1 MQHAPTMRDFIDSQ
15 IAAKRAALEELER
28 KRLTVQ
34 AELRTYEE
42 MRAHLDEEAPH
53 EPPPKGPNGSKPGER
68 TLSAIPHEMTEGWK
82 KILVE
87 IGRLGRSFDAAD
99 IVKAGDDVGVPMK
112 MLNVR
117 SQLYQWDKKDIITRV
132 RKGKYKLAPKGL
144 ALVPKSEGSEA
155 EASDP
160 LTS

>member
-1 MQHAPTMRDFIDSQ
+1 
-15 IAAKRAALEELER
+15 
-28 KRLTVQ
+28 
-34 AELRTYEE
+34 
-42 MRAHLDEEAPH
+42 
-53 EPPPKGPNGSKPGER
+53 
-68 TLSAIPHEMTEGWK
+68 MTEGWK

-87 IGRLGRSFDAAD
+87 LGRLSRSFDAAD
-99 IVKAGDDVGVPMK
+99 IIKAGDDVGVPMK

-144 ALVPKSEGSEA
+144 ALFQKSEGSEA
-155 EASDP
+155 EAADP

>member
-1 MQHAPTMRDFIDSQ
+1 MRDFIDSQ

-28 KRLTVQ
+28 KKLTVQ

-42 MRAHLDEEAPH
+42 MRAHLDGEAPH
-53 EPPPKGPNGSKPGER
+53 EPLSKGPNGSKPNFR
-68 TLSAIPHEMTEGWK
+68 PLPPIPHEMTEGWR

-87 IGRLGRSFDAAD
+87 ICGLGRSFDAAD
-99 IVKAGDDVGVPMK
+99 IIQAGDTVGVPMK

-144 ALVPKSEGSEA
+144 ALAQKNEDSESE
-155 EASDP
+155 
-160 LTS
+160 TSEPSTL

>member
-1 MQHAPTMRDFIDSQ
+1 MRDFIDSQ

-28 KRLTVQ
+28 KKLTVQ

-42 MRAHLDEEAPH
+42 MLAHLNEEAPH
-53 EPPPKGPNGSKPGER
+53 ESPSKAPNGSKPSER
-68 TLSAIPHEMTEGWK
+68 ILPTIPHEMTEGWK

-87 IGRLGRSFDAAD
+87 LGRLSRSFDAAD
-99 IVKAGDDVGVPMK
+99 IIKAGDDVGVPMK

-144 ALVPKSEGSEA
+144 ALFQKSEGSEA
-155 EASDP
+155 EAADP

>member
-1 MQHAPTMRDFIDSQ
+1 MRDFIDSQ
-15 IAAKRAALEELER
+15 IAAKRASLEELER
-28 KRLTVQ
+28 RKLTIQ

-42 MRAHLDEEAPH
+42 MRAHLNEETHH
-53 EPPPKGPNGSKPGER
+53 EEMPNGPNGYKPSPR
-68 TLSAIPHEMTEGWK
+68 TLSVIPHEMTEGWK

-87 IGRLGRSFDAAD
+87 IGGLGRSFGASDV
-99 IVKAGDDVGVPMK
+99 INAGDNVGVPMK

-144 ALVPKSEGSEA
+144 ALIQKSEGSEA
-155 EASDP
+155 EATDP

>member
-1 MQHAPTMRDFIDSQ
+1 MRDFIDSQ
-15 IAAKRAALEELER
+15 IAAKLAALEELER
-28 KRLTVQ
+28 KKLTVQ
-34 AELRTYEE
+34 AELRTYQE
-42 MRAHLDEEAPH
+42 MRVHLDAESSHEEK
-53 EPPPKGPNGSKPGER
+53 PKGPNGCKPGER
-68 TLSAIPHEMTEGWK
+68 MLSAIPHEMTEGWK

-144 ALVPKSEGSEA
+144 AVFQKSEGSEA
-155 EASDP
+155 EATDP